1 MQDNVYA
8 KIHLNKP
15 EERFVAQVPH
25 ANFKM
30 FKLFVRQGKS
40 KRKSNKSRIKRKVFW
55 QFKHYEK

>member
-25 ANFKM
+25 ANFKNVLNCLC
-30 FKLFVRQGKS
+30 FFTWTPKAKQS
-40 KRKSNKSRIKRKVFW
+40 KGNKI
-55 QFKHYEK
+55 EK